1 MVLEFLFLKNNQI
14 YQNLQE
20 KLEESLLISKAMIA
34 VRSKNK
40 M

>member
-20 KLEESLLISKAMIA
+20 RLEESLLISKAMI
-34 VRSKNK
+34 VVPSKNK
-40 M
+40 I

>member
-20 KLEESLLISKAMIA
+20 RLEESLLISKAMIA
-34 VRSKNK
+34 VPSKNK
-40 M
+40 I